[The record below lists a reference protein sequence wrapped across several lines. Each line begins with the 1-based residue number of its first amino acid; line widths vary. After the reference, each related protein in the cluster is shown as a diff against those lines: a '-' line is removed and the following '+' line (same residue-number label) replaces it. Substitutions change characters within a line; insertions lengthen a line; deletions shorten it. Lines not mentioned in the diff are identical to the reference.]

1 MTLTGM
7 TLRVSGAWAGAVAA
21 LVGGLLVGTTTPAAA
36 ADGGLDV
43 DERVAS
49 WDLAAARLGTAGS
62 LWEPQETA
70 ALERTR
76 RIAVIADNLAF
87 ANGAVTAG
95 DTFAGTRYGT
105 AKRSFWIEEKWA
117 DTGWAAE
124 PVTSTSTA
132 KVRNV
137 RVRLGSPGMTTTVT
151 ARVYADC
158 VEQPADADPE
168 PIPAGFRCTRGDVL
182 RDGGTLVMTARPASQ
197 MTAPGTTSIVI
208 RSTGLTFA
216 ELVGVARS
224 LEQVAG
230 SAGGGRR
237 LRADGRD
244 VPADGRPADD
254 VRAGQCLRRV
264 ERVLRA
270 RGQHRRPVAA
280 GHGRLPPG
288 PLHRVDGVG
297 LRSRPAR
304 TGRRRE
310 ARSARQDTM
319 SLRSNRKTATAT
331 HARRPPRCRRRRWPW
346 SPRRP
351 RWPAHRPRRSRTRR
365 AAGAASIRAPRS
377 R

>member
-62 LWEPQETA
+62 LWEPQETV

-76 RIAVIADNLAF
+76 RFAVIADNLAF
-87 ANGAVTAG
+87 ANGSVTAG

-230 SAGGGRR
+230 SAG
-237 LRADGRD
+237 
-244 VPADGRPADD
+244 
-254 VRAGQCLRRV
+254 AG
-264 ERVLRA
+264 
-270 RGQHRRPVAA
+270 A
-280 GHGRLPPG
+280 GSAQMVGMCRQM
-288 PLHRVDGVG
+288 VDQRMTFEQASAFAESNGY
-297 LRSRPAR
+297 
-304 TGRRRE
+304 
-310 ARSARQDTM
+310 SARVGSIDGQ
-319 SLRSNRKTATAT
+319 SLPVTADY
-331 HARRPPRCRRRRWPW
+331 RPDRFTV
-346 SPRRP
+346 STV
-351 RWPAHRPRRSRTRR
+351 S
-365 AAGAASIRAPRS
+365 GAVTSCTYG
-377 R
+377 